1 MEKAGFILRKSDP
14 KDERV
19 TILAITPKGKKTL
32 SYIEKEKDAWLEV
45 LLKGFSKEERFQ
57 LLSVVKR
64 LIRNNV
70 RFAQGESPVPA
81 HHRV

>member
-32 SYIEKEKDAWLEV
+32 SYIEKEKDQWLEV
-45 LLKGFSKEERFQ
+45 C
-57 LLSVVKR
+57 
-64 LIRNNV
+64 
-70 RFAQGESPVPA
+70 
-81 HHRV
+81 